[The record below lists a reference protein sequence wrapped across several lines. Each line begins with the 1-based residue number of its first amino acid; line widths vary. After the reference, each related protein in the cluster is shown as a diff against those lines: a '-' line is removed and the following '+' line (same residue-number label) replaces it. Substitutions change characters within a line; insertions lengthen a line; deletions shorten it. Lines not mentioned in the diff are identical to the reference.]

1 MSLVLRTTDGP
12 VAVLSLN
19 RPDKRNAM
27 IPEVQR
33 ELIAMLG
40 NVAADETVGAVV
52 ITGEG
57 GDFCVGGDRAVVQ
70 RMQTDASFYDELA
83 QVHAA
88 IADAILSFAKPT
100 IAAVNGRA
108 FGFGAELAAFCDM
121 VVMGEEACFAD
132 PHVKL
137 GMGPAPGALLIWPQ
151 LTSRMIAA
159 ELLLTGREIG
169 AEEALRLGL
178 ANRITPEGEA
188 LAGALELAHGLCKL
202 PREGVLAVKRKLR
215 RSYADMVAAAG
226 GIEKP
231 PNAL

>member
-1 MSLVLRTTDGP
+1 MSLVLRTTNGP

-19 RPDKRNAM
+19 RPEKCNAM

-33 ELIAMLG
+33 ALIAMLRE
-40 NVAADETVGAVV
+40 AEADEAVGAVV

-57 GDFCVGGDRAVVQ
+57 RDFCVGGDRAVIK
-70 RMQTDASFYDELA
+70 RMETDASVYNELA
-83 QVHAA
+83 QIHAA
-88 IADAILSFAKPT
+88 VADNILSFAKPT

-121 VVMGEEACFAD
+121 VVMGEEAEFAD

-159 ELLLTGREIG
+159 ELLLTGREVG
-169 AEEALRLGL
+169 SEEALRLGL
-178 ANRITPEGEA
+178 ANRIAPEGQA
-188 LAGALELAHGLCKL
+188 LAGALELAQGLCRL
-202 PREGVLAVKRKLR
+202 PREGLLAVKRKLR